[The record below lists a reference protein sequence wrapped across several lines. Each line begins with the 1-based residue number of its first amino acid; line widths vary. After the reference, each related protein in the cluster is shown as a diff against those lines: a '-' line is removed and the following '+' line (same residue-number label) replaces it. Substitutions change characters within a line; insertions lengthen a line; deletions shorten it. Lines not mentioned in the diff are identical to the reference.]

1 MSKKFYFSR
10 RAASGGG
17 KDLSCGYES
26 GDILAGDSDDD
37 VCNQYSAESEGIMC
51 ESSEADESSG
61 EDSESSSEP
70 EMDFPHKNKKSRVSA
85 SDEITP
91 SRSVLPQGRRV
102 LAPKSDPTHKRKQ
115 IHRSSSCRA
124 RSFNP
129 SPSDQRQ
136 SNEVAA
142 ALSEITN
149 TLTKVVARLDTQE
162 KILKKITMSASSSS
176 SCSESQK
183 TKVPL
188 IVRVSKSLCCKC
200 SYWVFYFFFACFFF
214 FSQKLE
220 ECIKP
225 SVTMI
230 LNSLASTLTMG
241 KVHAVSFIYTVI
253 HFSHPSLLLSVH
265 M

>member
-10 RAASGGG
+10 RAASGRG

-26 GDILAGDSDDD
+26 GDILAGDSDND

-115 IHRSSSCRA
+115 IHRSSSRRA

-136 SNEVAA
+136 SNEVVA

-200 SYWVFYFFFACFFF
+200 SYWVFYFFLLVFF

-225 SVTMI
+225 SVMMI

-241 KVHAVSFIYTVI
+241 KVHAVSFIHTVI

>member
-10 RAASGGG
+10 RS
-17 KDLSCGYES
+17 
-26 GDILAGDSDDD
+26 
-37 VCNQYSAESEGIMC
+37 
-51 ESSEADESSG
+51 
-61 EDSESSSEP
+61 
-70 EMDFPHKNKKSRVSA
+70 
-85 SDEITP
+85 
-91 SRSVLPQGRRV
+91 
-102 LAPKSDPTHKRKQ
+102 
-115 IHRSSSCRA
+115 
-124 RSFNP
+124 NP

-136 SNEVAA
+136 SNEVAT

-149 TLTKVVARLDTQE
+149 TLTKVVARLDAQE
-162 KILKKITMSASSSS
+162 KILKITMSASSSS

-200 SYWVFYFFFACFFF
+200 SYWVFYFFLLVFFS
-214 FSQKLE
+214 SQKLE

-225 SVTMI
+225 SVMMF

-253 HFSHPSLLLSVH
+253 HLSHPSLLLSVH

>member
-10 RAASGGG
+10 RGASGGG

-26 GDILAGDSDDD
+26 GDILAGDSDAD
-37 VCNQYSAESEGIMC
+37 VYNQYSVESERIMC
-51 ESSEADESSG
+51 ESGEADESSG

-70 EMDFPHKNKKSRVSA
+70 EMDFSHKNKKSRVSA

-91 SRSVLPQGRRV
+91 SRSVLPQGRGRV
-102 LAPKSDPTHKRKQ
+102 LAAKSDPTHKRKQ
-115 IHRSSSCRA
+115 SHRSSSCRA
-124 RSFNP
+124 RASNL

-149 TLTKVVARLDTQE
+149 TLTKVVARLDAQE
-162 KILKKITMSASSSS
+162 KILKKITISASSSS

-188 IVRVSKSLCCKC
+188 IVRVSK
-200 SYWVFYFFFACFFF
+200 
-214 FSQKLE
+214 
-220 ECIKP
+220 
-225 SVTMI
+225 
-230 LNSLASTLTMG
+230 
-241 KVHAVSFIYTVI
+241 
-253 HFSHPSLLLSVH
+253 
-265 M
+265 